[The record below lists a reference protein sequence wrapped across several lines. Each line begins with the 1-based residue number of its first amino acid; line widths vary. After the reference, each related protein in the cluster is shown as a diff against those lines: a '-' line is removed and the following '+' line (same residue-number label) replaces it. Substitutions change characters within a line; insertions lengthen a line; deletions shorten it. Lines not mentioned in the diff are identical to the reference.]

1 MRLTDIAG
9 EIITEHFDIESGLK
23 KVAVFSDDN
32 DPELRLV
39 EINADALPT
48 GHVEPFVFA
57 PGRQVPIPIIIADVT
72 PGEWEAI
79 CKGGIPLPQGWPNK
93 PVQVIDRK
101 HQG

>member
-9 EIITEHFDIESGLK
+9 EIVTEHFDIESGLK

-48 GHVEPFVFA
+48 GHMEMYRFP
-57 PGRQVPIPIIIADVT
+57 D
-72 PGEWEAI
+72 
-79 CKGGIPLPQGWPNK
+79 N
-93 PVQVIDRK
+93 
-101 HQG
+101 